1 MDLDASSLPVVLQRH
16 LIKPLAA
23 TEALAFSP
31 YLTRE
36 RNDRGFNELSYRS
49 AMLSASLQW
58 RWMDLDWSAGPA
70 WQSVHFDD
78 LAFAQDPVRIDR
90 ARSLELAVEH
100 RLSTRHTVRFEYSH
114 MRNVSTPPVYDNQ
127 YQQLAFKLHSAW

>member
-1 MDLDASSLPVVLQRH
+1 
-16 LIKPLAA
+16 
-23 TEALAFSP
+23 
-31 YLTRE
+31 
-36 RNDRGFNELSYRS
+36 
-49 AMLSASLQW
+49 MLSASLQW

-114 MRNVSTPPVYDNQ
+114 MRNVSTTPLYDNQ